1 MAAAKAKP
9 FRSIMLL
16 LRSSLVAGGLA
27 LTAAAPAIAQTQPT
41 QLDRIE
47 QKLDTILRR
56 LDQSQAGAGSP
67 SAAPANDSSA
77 PETLAAGA
85 LAIVHA
91 APATPIAAHEVPPD
105 TVGGFVYTGG
115 PLQLADLSDRGV
127 RYTGLAG
134 VEWQGWLRAREAGR
148 YQLAVDGRTVS
159 ANNH

>member
-1 MAAAKAKP
+1 MSSAR
-9 FRSIMLL
+9 FRPVAVGSAMFYRNVMLF

-27 LTAAAPAIAQTQPT
+27 LAGAASSIAQTQPT

-56 LDQSQAGAGSP
+56 LDQLQTGAGSP
-67 SAAPANDSSA
+67 TASPATPGSDASA
-77 PETLAAGA
+77 PDTLAAGA

-91 APATPIAAHEVPPD
+91 APATPIAAREVPPD

-134 VEWQGWLRAREAGR
+134 V
-148 YQLAVDGRTVS
+148 
-159 ANNH
+159 